1 MYYVIFTLTY
11 DSIYIKKISYAIL
24 WFLLLTFNNLKFI
37 HCMQIQ
43 DFEKK
48 EGSVPNYSKLRKQ
61 HFKKDYTLKNIC
73 ILMRGPAPYLVNL
86 PLHHIY
92 FVLNMH
98 ERFVKM
104 SNPKLSVNTCLY
116 IYMWTGVKSR
126 LWSQSFILYF
136 VIHCTNEITCYF
148 VNLHL
153 QYV

>member
-1 MYYVIFTLTY
+1 MILFIIKNLLCDLMISLANVQQPKIHPLNANPGFWKKRRECSKLLKAEKATLKKRL
-11 DSIYIKKISYAIL
+11 YIKKYMYL
-24 WFLLLTFNNLKFI
+24 
-37 HCMQIQ
+37 
-43 DFEKK
+43 D
-48 EGSVPNYSKLRKQ
+48 EGTCPLPHQSA
-61 HFKKDYTLKNIC
+61 TT
-73 ILMRGPAPYLVNL
+73 PY
-86 PLHHIY
+86 IY

-136 VIHCTNEITCYF
+136 VIHCTNKTTWYF

-153 QYV
+153 QYELVYI